1 MTMKAIVDA
10 DIVAFRCS
18 ASREATDLTAVEY
31 LVNSSMEQILSQA
44 NATSYEAYLTGRN
57 NFRKLIYPEYKA
69 NRKDKERPQ
78 FLQDARQI
86 LIDRWSAQVCNGYEA
101 DDACGM
107 AQDTVN
113 NSTILCSIDKD
124 LDQIPGLHFNWVK
137 SSMYEVS
144 ELEGI
149 QSLYRSSLI
158 GDRTDNIIGVQGIGA
173 VKAGHII
180 NHLHDEEEMDSVCRS
195 LYDDEDRYCMNMQCL
210 YIWRTPVL

>member
-1 MTMKAIVDA
+1 MKAIVDA

-44 NATSYEAYLTGRN
+44 NATSYEAYLTGKN

-113 NSTILCSIDKD
+113 NSTIICSFDKD
-124 LDQIPGLHFNWVK
+124 LDQIPGLHFNWIK

-158 GDRTDNIIGVQGIGA
+158 GDSVDNIIGVRGIG
-173 VKAGHII
+173 VKTAGKII
-180 NHLHDEEEMDSVCRS
+180 NHLQDEEEMDSVCRS